1 MVEIWQSYMI
11 LYMKTQTF
19 QHTYVPDITKYLEK
33 IKLLKPETDNKKI
46 NLQIK

>member
-1 MVEIWQSYMI
+1 MWQSYII

-19 QHTYVPDITKYLEK
+19 QHTYVSNITKYLKK
-33 IKLLKPETDNKKI
+33 IKLLKPEADNKKR